1 MMKIIKIGL
10 AIIAKCKLLQFGYQ
24 IAKGMEYLSG
34 KMILHRDLAARN
46 CMVDWDL
53 TVKISD
59 FGLARV
65 LQENKEYYR
74 ITPGKGNQL
83 PIRWVALEGLTDG
96 IFTSKSDVWS
106 YGITLWEVMAI
117 GKTPYPGVPISDFI
131 KLLEEGMRL
140 SQPMHSPERMFK
152 IMGDCW
158 KEDPEERPSFPQL
171 VNDVSELM
179 LANKEGGYVTV

>member
-1 MMKIIKIGL
+1 M
-10 AIIAKCKLLQFGYQ
+10 
-24 IAKGMEYLSG
+24 
-34 KMILHRDLAARN
+34 
-46 CMVDWDL
+46 DWDL

-96 IFTSKSDVWS
+96 IFTSKSDVVSPYQSNVKALTGSYLIIQWS

-140 SQPMHSPERMFK
+140 SQPMHSPERM
-152 IMGDCW
+152 
-158 KEDPEERPSFPQL
+158 
-171 VNDVSELM
+171 
-179 LANKEGGYVTV
+179 